1 MNDPFEAL
9 AMSLSKTKT
18 SRRELLYIFLAIFA
32 ILAIIGVIVA
42 GAVIGVMVIQ

>member
-18 SRRELLYIFLAIFA
+18 SRRELFYIFFSVFA
-32 ILAIIGVIVA
+32 IVAIIGVIA
-42 GAVIGVMVIQ
+42 LIMLS